1 LIWSKQYI
9 PELEKFEIKYGCEG
23 FDVSNNFPYWIF
35 SRFRMEFEL
44 KFEQGSKIQVQMDFD
59 WIFFWS
65 LIFDEIWTIGL
76 LFHLDDNSTHENE
89 FDISN

>member
-1 LIWSKQYI
+1 
-9 PELEKFEIKYGCEG
+9 
-23 FDVSNNFPYWIF
+23 
-35 SRFRMEFEL
+35 MEFEL